1 MKITIE
7 EAKVKKAKPQPG
19 TPLGFG
25 KYFTDHMFL
34 MDWTKENGFENARIV
49 PYGPISMD
57 PASMVLHY
65 AQETFEGMKAY
76 RAKDGRILLFR
87 PEMNAKRFINSNRR
101 LCMAEVPVE
110 DFVEA
115 VRAVVE
121 YEQDWVPSEEGTSI

>member
-7 EAKVKKAKPQPG
+7 EAKTKKPKPQPG

-25 KYFTDHMFL
+25 TYYTDHMFV
-34 MDWTKENGFENARIV
+34 MDWSIDEGFHDARIV
-49 PYGPISMD
+49 PYGIISMD

-65 AQETFEGMKAY
+65 AQETFEGLKAY
-76 RAKDGRILLFR
+76 RTKDGRILLFR
-87 PEMNAKRFINSNRR
+87 PEMNAKRFVSSNHR

-115 VRAVVE
+115 VLAVVE
-121 YEQDWVPSEEGTSI
+121 Y